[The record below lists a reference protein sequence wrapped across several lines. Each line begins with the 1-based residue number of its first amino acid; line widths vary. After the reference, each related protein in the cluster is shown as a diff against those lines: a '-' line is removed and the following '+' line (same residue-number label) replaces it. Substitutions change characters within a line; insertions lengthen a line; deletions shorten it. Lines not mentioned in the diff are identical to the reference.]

1 MSTLITTSTYNN
13 LQATVA
19 KVMGL
24 GTGNSGYGQPIL
36 SSQISG
42 VTITA
47 QQWNDLRSDMA
58 KAYAHQTNVAAVNTS
73 ANLNVNPPN
82 LQIIGANTV
91 ISNEIFN
98 QYANFTSNINTNRL
112 AAHPNQ
118 LTANLP
124 VVTVQRTSAWGG
136 SVDVISTT
144 VTVTFPGY
152 SKPGLAVSAEDHRR
166 CFFNAG
172 GSIQVRSTLSGFSSQ
187 RKNFSWNAMF
197 STVGVFS
204 LRANNSSITGTLRP
218 GSSLTSTVGFHQLT
232 TDPRQLLKQ
241 TALSGAY
248 YDVNYQENSYNIES
262 WLQGSNQIIFR
273 LTYRDD
279 DQGDR
284 RGIGPAV
291 DEEVN
296 GTLSAIVTCTRAT
309 GSNVDV
315 PQPTGSATS
324 IA

>member
-13 LQATVA
+13 LQSTVA
-19 KVMGL
+19 KVMGT

-42 VTITA
+42 TVITA
-47 QQWNDLRSDMA
+47 LQWNNLRTDMA
-58 KAYAHQTNVAAVNTS
+58 KAYTHQTNVAVVNTS

-82 LQIIGANTV
+82 LQVISESTL

-98 QYANFTSNINTNRL
+98 QYANFTSNVNTNRL

-124 VVTVQRTSAWGG
+124 VVTVQRTSVWG
-136 SVDVISTT
+136 SAVDVISTT
-144 VTVTFPGY
+144 ITVTFSGY
-152 SKPGLAVSAEDHRR
+152 SKSGLSVSAADHRR

-172 GSIQVRSTLSGFSSQ
+172 GSIQIRSTLAGFSSQ
-187 RKNFSWNAMF
+187 RKNISWKAMLDA
-197 STVGVFS
+197 VGVFS

-232 TDPRQLLKQ
+232 TSPRQMLKQ
-241 TALSGAY
+241 TAISGAY
-248 YDVNYQENSYNIES
+248 YDAQYQENSYNIEA
-262 WLQGSNQIIFR
+262 WLQGSNQVIFR
-273 LTYRDD
+273 IIYRDD

-284 RGIGPAV
+284 RGLGPAV
-291 DEEVN
+291 DENVD

>member
-1 MSTLITTSTYNN
+1 
-13 LQATVA
+13 
-19 KVMGL
+19 
-24 GTGNSGYGQPIL
+24 
-36 SSQISG
+36 
-42 VTITA
+42 
-47 QQWNDLRSDMA
+47 
-58 KAYAHQTNVAAVNTS
+58 
-73 ANLNVNPPN
+73 
-82 LQIIGANTV
+82 
-91 ISNEIFN
+91 
-98 QYANFTSNINTNRL
+98 
-112 AAHPNQ
+112 
-118 LTANLP
+118 
-124 VVTVQRTSAWGG
+124 
-136 SVDVISTT
+136 
-144 VTVTFPGY
+144 
-152 SKPGLAVSAEDHRR
+152 
-166 CFFNAG
+166 
-172 GSIQVRSTLSGFSSQ
+172 
-187 RKNFSWNAMF
+187 MF

>member
-13 LQATVA
+13 LQATVE

-24 GTGNSGYGQPIL
+24 GTGNSGYGQPIA
-36 SSQISG
+36 SSPITG
-42 VTITA
+42 TTITA
-47 QQWNDLRSDMA
+47 QQWNNLRSDMA

-73 ANLNVNPPN
+73 ANISVNPPN
-82 LQIIGANTV
+82 LQIISANTL
-91 ISNEIFN
+91 IANEIFT
-98 QYANFTSNINTNRL
+98 QYANFTSNINVNRL

-118 LTANLP
+118 MTPNVA
-124 VVTVQRTSAWGG
+124 VTSVTRSQVWGG

-152 SKPGLAVSAEDHRR
+152 SRTGITVSPENHRR

-172 GSIQVRSTLSGFSSQ
+172 GSIEVRSTLSGFSAQ

-197 STVGVFS
+197 NAAGVFS
-204 LRANNSSITGTLRP
+204 LRANNSSITGALRP
-218 GSSLTSTVGFHQLT
+218 GSSLSNTVGFHQLT
-232 TDPRQLLKQ
+232 TTPRQMLRQ
-241 TALSGAY
+241 TAFSGAY
-248 YDVNYQENSYNIES
+248 YDANYQENSYNIEA
-262 WLQGSNQIIFR
+262 WLQGVNQIVFR
-273 LTYRDD
+273 ITYRDD

-284 RGIGPAV
+284 RGLGPAV

-296 GTLSAIVTCTRAT
+296 GNLSAIITCTRPT

-315 PQPTGSATS
+315 PQPTGSATAIS
-324 IA
+324 